1 MTFNER
7 EELKEQLVRHEG
19 LRLKPYLDTAVPPR
33 MTIGCG
39 RNLTDRGIS
48 HATAEQMLEEDID
61 LVLSELEDKLPF
73 FEKLDPVRQ
82 RVLADMCFNLG
93 IGGLLG
99 FHNTLKLVEEG
110 KFDAAATNMLLSRW
124 SQQVGPRAHT
134 LARMMREGK

>member
-19 LRLKPYLDTAVPPR
+19 LKLKAYRDSVGKL
-33 MTIGCG
+33 TIGVG
-39 RNLTDRGIS
+39 RNLDDRGIS